1 MTTPAGAVAA
11 VADALGD
18 VQGLRVH
25 ETAPGSV
32 ATPAAVV
39 ELASILAPAS
49 LGSTADYRVRVLLLV
64 QRGDQR
70 NSQER
75 TLALIDP
82 TGVANTSAFAAL
94 LDEPTVGQVEF
105 EGPGLIEYGGQQ
117 YAGGIFTAE
126 VYG

>member
-1 MTTPAGAVAA
+1 MTTPAGAVTA
-11 VADALGD
+11 VATALND
-18 VQGLRVH
+18 VTGLRVH
-25 ETAPGSV
+25 ETTPGAV
-32 ATPAAVV
+32 QTPAAVV
-39 ELASILAPAS
+39 ELAGITAPATF
-49 LGSTADYRVRVLLLV
+49 GNTADYRVRVLLLV

-82 TGVANTSAFAAL
+82 TGSAGTSAFAAL

-105 EGPGLIEYGGQQ
+105 EGPGTVSYGGQE

-126 VYG
+126 VFG

>member
-39 ELASILAPAS
+39 ELVGITAPAS
-49 LGSTADYRVRVLLLV
+49 LGNTADYRVRVVLLV

-75 TLALIDP
+75 AYALIDP
-82 TGVANTSAFAAL
+82 TGSASSSAFAAL
-94 LDEPTVGQVEF
+94 LTESTVGQVEF
-105 EGPGLIEYGGQQ
+105 EGLSLIEFGGQQ
-117 YAGGIFTAE
+117 YVGGIFTAE
-126 VYG
+126 VFG